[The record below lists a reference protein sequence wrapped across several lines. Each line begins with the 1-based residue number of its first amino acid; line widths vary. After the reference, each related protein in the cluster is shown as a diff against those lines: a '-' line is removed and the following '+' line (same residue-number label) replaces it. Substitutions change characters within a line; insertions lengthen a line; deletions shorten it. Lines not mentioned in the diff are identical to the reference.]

1 MENSR
6 AREFLERLI
15 HERRENY
22 DALSRLIGR
31 NPSYIQQYI
40 KRGTPRKLS
49 ETDRRTLA
57 RYFGVDEQLLG
68 GPADTPSPAI
78 AGRNKN
84 RARMVLVPQYDLGAS
99 AGAGSLDQT
108 ERPAGRMA
116 FDEKWLRDMGANPAG
131 LSMIRVDGD
140 RSEEHTSELQ
150 SLMRISYAVF
160 CLKKQKNK

>member
-1 MENSR
+1 MFLLVKENSYLYILAMENSR

-68 GPADTPSPAI
+68 GPADTPSPD
-78 AGRNKN
+78 RKSTRLNSSHKC
-84 RARMVLVPQYDLGAS
+84 AS
-99 AGAGSLDQT
+99 
-108 ERPAGRMA
+108 R
-116 FDEKWLRDMGANPAG
+116 
-131 LSMIRVDGD
+131 
-140 RSEEHTSELQ
+140 
-150 SLMRISYAVF
+150 
-160 CLKKQKNK
+160 

>member
-1 MENSR
+1 MIRRPPRSTR
-6 AREFLERLI
+6 TDTLSPYTTLFRS

-68 GPADTPSPAI
+68 GPADTPSQI
-78 AGRNKN
+78 GRASC
-84 RARMVLVPQYDLGAS
+84 RERVCQY
-99 AGAGSLDQT
+99 
-108 ERPAGRMA
+108 
-116 FDEKWLRDMGANPAG
+116 
-131 LSMIRVDGD
+131 V
-140 RSEEHTSELQ
+140 
-150 SLMRISYAVF
+150 
-160 CLKKQKNK
+160 

>member
-6 AREFLERLI
+6 ARELLERLI

-68 GPADTPSPAI
+68 GPADTPSTAI

-84 RARMVLVPQYDLGAS
+84 RARMVLVPHYALGAS
-99 AGAGSLDQT
+99 AGAGSLDHT

-116 FDEKWLRDMGANPAG
+116 FDDQWLRAMGANTAG
-131 LSMIRVDGD
+131 
-140 RSEEHTSELQ
+140 RSKTRKSGE
-150 SLMRISYAVF
+150 
-160 CLKKQKNK
+160 

>member
-1 MENSR
+1 MRISDWSSDVCSSD
-6 AREFLERLI
+6 L
-15 HERRENY
+15 
-22 DALSRLIGR
+22 
-31 NPSYIQQYI
+31 
-40 KRGTPRKLS
+40 LS

-57 RYFGVDEQLLG
+57 RYFGVDEQLFG

-99 AGAGSLDQT
+99 AGAGSLAHT

-140 RSEEHTSELQ
+140 SMTPPFSPDDEIMGDRVDGAARVREGSCVLC
-150 SLMRISYAVF
+150 M
-160 CLKKQKNK
+160 

>member
-57 RYFGVDEQLLG
+57 RYFGVDEQQ
-68 GPADTPSPAI
+68 I
-78 AGRNKN
+78 GRASC
-84 RARMVLVPQYDLGAS
+84 RERVCQYVS
-99 AGAGSLDQT
+99 ISV
-108 ERPAGRMA
+108 
-116 FDEKWLRDMGANPAG
+116 
-131 LSMIRVDGD
+131 VDV
-140 RSEEHTSELQ
+140 S
-150 SLMRISYAVF
+150 
-160 CLKKQKNK
+160 LKKKKSKIIQDKKLKL

>member
-49 ETDRRTLA
+49 ESDRRTIA
-57 RYFGVDEQLLG
+57 RYFGVDEHLLG

-78 AGRNKN
+78 AERNKK
-84 RARMVLVPQYDLGAS
+84 RASMGVVQQYNLGEE
-99 AGAGSLDQT
+99 AGAGSMQHKL
-108 ERPAGRMA
+108 ERAPCRERGG
-116 FDEKWLRDMGANPAG
+116 DEAEIAL
-131 LSMIRVDGD
+131 
-140 RSEEHTSELQ
+140 
-150 SLMRISYAVF
+150 
-160 CLKKQKNK
+160 